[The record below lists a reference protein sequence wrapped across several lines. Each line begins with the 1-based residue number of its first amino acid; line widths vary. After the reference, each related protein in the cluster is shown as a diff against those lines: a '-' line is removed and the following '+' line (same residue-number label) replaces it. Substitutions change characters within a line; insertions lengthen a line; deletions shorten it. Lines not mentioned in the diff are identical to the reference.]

1 MNHDRSFSS
10 PELIPHGSQSEHS
23 NDSTLEG
30 VSTNIKLLLKIIQDH
45 NNASPRDDDG
55 RRMQRVAGMLNILDD
70 VKHRIQK
77 SQSFGKKKE
86 IEFRRC
92 YTDLKP
98 NRIPKDKKPP
108 EPLDE
113 KQKLLKELNDSL
125 AARKCLE
132 KMFSSLGKEKA
143 IMSAELAKKAQELN
157 SLEEQLND
165 LREQNVMLMKKV
177 QTCASKHKD
186 IKNVSDDSQGN
197 ATLQERNKALSEQ
210 LLKSLDGYRSA
221 KRKLKEAQEENA
233 TFRAK
238 MGEMAEEIVAGL
250 NHIHAFQQQISEK
263 NEDVDMEE
271 ELSALEHM
279 LQGMKTKIFSDE
291 PKE

>member
-10 PELIPHGSQSEHS
+10 PELIPHGSHAEHS

-55 RRMQRVAGMLNILDD
+55 RRMQRVAGMLTILDD

-92 YTDLKP
+92 YTDLRP

-125 AARKCLE
+125 AARKSLE
-132 KMFSSLGKEKA
+132 RMFSSLGKEKA

-165 LREQNVMLMKKV
+165 LREQNAMLMEKV
-177 QTCASKHKD
+177 QTCASKHK
-186 IKNVSDDSQGN
+186 KVSGDSQGN

-221 KRKLKEAQEENA
+221 KRKMKEAQEENA

-250 NHIHAFQQQISEK
+250 NRLHAFQQQIAEK

-279 LQGMKTKIFSDE
+279 LQGIETKISSDE